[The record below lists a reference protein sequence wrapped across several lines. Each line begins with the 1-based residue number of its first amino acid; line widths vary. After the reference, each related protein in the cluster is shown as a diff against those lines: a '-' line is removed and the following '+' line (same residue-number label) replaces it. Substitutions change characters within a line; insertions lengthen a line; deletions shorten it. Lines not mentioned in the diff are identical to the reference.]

1 METDKRLEPDSM
13 ALDPGHHHEV
23 HHHSTGVRWLDVIA
37 GVSAIFISVVSL
49 VVSIQHGESMDKMVK
64 QNERMVAAST
74 LPFLTLAGNQY
85 DPATNKRRE
94 QLVLSNDGVG
104 PAVIDWFEMRY
115 KGVAYGTLDE
125 LLRACCSVGLTAAER
140 SSGVFYANISG
151 TVLPAREH
159 TAPIDIEPRASLAL
173 MNAVERARNDFDFHA
188 CYCSVLEECWITDFN
203 PGRPKRVPDC
213 KVPKGVH
220 PF

>member
-1 METDKRLEPDSM
+1 M
-13 ALDPGHHHEV
+13 ALDPGHPHDAHPHHA
-23 HHHSTGVRWLDVIA
+23 TGIRWLDVIA

-74 LPFLTLAGNQY
+74 LPFLTFAGNQY
-85 DPATNKRRE
+85 DPVTNKRRE

-104 PAVIDWFEMRY
+104 PAVIDWFELRY
-115 KGVAYGTLDE
+115 KGVDYATMGA
-125 LLRACCSVGLTAAER
+125 LLKACCASGLTAADLGT
-140 SSGVFYANISG
+140 GVYYANVSG

-159 TAPIDIEPRASLAL
+159 TIPIDIESVGSVAL
-173 MNAVERARNDFDFHA
+173 MNAVDRARPDFDFRA
-188 CYCSVLEECWITDFN
+188 CYCSVLDECWITDFS
-203 PGRPKRVPDC
+203 PGRPKRVADC
-213 KVPKGVH
+213 KVPKDVH